1 MLEKNVQG
9 VKAVLGTHVPQ
20 APGAGYAY
28 RLEKADRV
36 SVAYF
41 GDGSASEGD
50 ALTGFNFASVYG
62 SQTLFICR
70 NNGYSISTG
79 VEDQYGGDG
88 IAARGLAFDIPT
100 LRVDGNDLIAVFNA
114 TREARRLAVQEKKPV
129 LLELMTYR
137 IGDHTTSDDSS
148 AYRREDKAAIAE
160 HRKRSPIPRWR
171 AYLESRGV
179 WDAAKEEA

>member
-1 MLEKNVQG
+1 MGNEGDRSKGRNLEKNVQ
-9 VKAVLGTHVPQ
+9 VVHAVLGTQIPQ

-28 RLEKADRV
+28 NLEGADRV
-36 SVAYF
+36 SVCYF
-41 GDGSASEGD
+41 GDGAASEGD
-50 ALTGFNFASVYG
+50 ALTALNFASVYK

-88 IAARGLAFDIPT
+88 IAARGLAFGIPSV
-100 LRVDGNDLIAVFNA
+100 RVDGNDLVAVFNA
-114 TREARRLAVQEKKPV
+114 TREARRITVEEKKPV

-148 AYRREDKAAIAE
+148 AYRIEDKAAIAE
-160 HRKRSPIPRWR
+160 HRKR
-171 AYLESRGV
+171 
-179 WDAAKEEA
+179 